1 MGRRNLYT
9 GAIESRGISHH
20 ANTFAWFFTF
30 GKPPDVSVPVLA
42 DGDVAARER
51 PCDGKG
57 IGVTRTEVTVALPCA
72 GLKLN

>member
-30 GKPPDVSVPVLA
+30 GKPPDVSVPVFA
-42 DGDVAARER
+42 EGDVAAGRD
-51 PCDGKG
+51 PAMAK
-57 IGVTRTEVTVALPCA
+57 ALELL
-72 GLKLN
+72 GQK